1 MQRVAI
7 EAVARESGKHGKL
20 SVLRR
25 QGFIPA
31 VVYGR
36 GMTPQSVAVPVR
48 AFERIRR
55 TTGESAIVE
64 LQFGDSKTM
73 TTVVHEYQMNPIRD
87 TYTHVD
93 FLHISLDETLTSR
106 IPIRPI
112 GTAIGLKE
120 GGVLEHSLY
129 ELEVEAL
136 PLDIPDYLEVDV
148 SDLGLK
154 HSIHVADLKL
164 GDKIK
169 VLTNET
175 ATVFS
180 VVAPAIE
187 EAPPVPEEGVAV
199 EGAVPAPGIAPA
211 LGTAPGAGTTPVAAP
226 AEGAAKTAS
235 KK

>member
-1 MQRVAI
+1 MQRVTI
-7 EAVARESGKHGKL
+7 EAVARESGNHGKL
-20 SVLRR
+20 SALRR

-36 GMTPQSVAVPVR
+36 GMIPQPVAVPVR

-55 TTGESAIVE
+55 TTGESAIVD
-64 LQFGDSKTM
+64 LQFEGDKTM
-73 TTVVHEYQMNPIRD
+73 TTVVQEYQVNPIRD

-93 FLHISLDETLTSR
+93 FLSISLDEPLTSR

-164 GDKIK
+164 GDKVK
-169 VLTNET
+169 VLTSEA

-180 VVAPAIE
+180 VVAPVIE
-187 EAPPVPEEGVAV
+187 EAPPAPEEGVAV
-199 EGAVPAPGIAPA
+199 EGAAPV
-211 LGTAPGAGTTPVAAP
+211 AGTVPVAGAAP
-226 AEGAAKTAS
+226 APAPVEGAAKTAS